1 MLNGQL
7 NIVSRL
13 VLAFSG
19 HCEISRSHVDN
30 SSCNSLVCAA
40 LTAVRQNEIKNSKC
54 VRWKMRQNMNFQ
66 VRNWVAVIFTLW
78 NSMDI
83 SDYNINLNPI
93 FNWYFLSD
101 RVLWR
106 AREKCTDSGLAGQ
119 ICAVKRLHKEQTGRS
134 DANLGNKVPYSIE
147 LSTNLYEVSQWPE
160 KAPSSPCWKHLLAIS
175 QLRMY

>member
-1 MLNGQL
+1 MLT
-7 NIVSRL
+7 
-13 VLAFSG
+13 
-19 HCEISRSHVDN
+19 C
-30 SSCNSLVCAA
+30 CNSLVCAA

-66 VRNWVAVIFTLW
+66 VRNWVAVIFIYTLELSW
-78 NSMDI
+78 I
-83 SDYNINLNPI
+83 FRTRYNINLNPN
-93 FNWYFLSD
+93 FNWYFLSE